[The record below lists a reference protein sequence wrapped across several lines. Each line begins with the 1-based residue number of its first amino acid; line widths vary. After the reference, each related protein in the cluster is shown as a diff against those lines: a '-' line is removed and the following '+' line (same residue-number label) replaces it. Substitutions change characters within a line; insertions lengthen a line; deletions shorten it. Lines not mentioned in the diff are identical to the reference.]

1 MIAEMLLTTAK
12 ALAGVL
18 FFAAVAC
25 GTPGSSGPAA
35 AQESF
40 PDMPTYDIFTREEL
54 GRDFIRIE
62 YDEPL
67 GRSELGFLILVP
79 KSWQEVPITVSRETA
94 ERDDENLVPLALLQA
109 PEDGARIEVAYVRV
123 PQDPALEE
131 WARAYL
137 ESAGLEVLRYQTG
150 AFSGR
155 AVFDTLLKAPGDYKV
170 RMTFSRHGDKIYIV
184 SGSAPVPAY
193 EKFMRIFGV
202 AAVSFSLL

>member
-1 MIAEMLLTTAK
+1 MPDIVYLDHAATTP
-12 ALAGVL
+12 LDSEVL
-18 FFAAVAC
+18 DAMMPFLRDNFGSASTLFSIGREARDAV
-25 GTPGSSGPAA
+25 
-35 AQESF
+35 
-40 PDMPTYDIFTREEL
+40 
-54 GRDFIRIE
+54 
-62 YDEPL
+62 
-67 GRSELGFLILVP
+67 
-79 KSWQEVPITVSRETA
+79 
-94 ERDDENLVPLALLQA
+94 
-109 PEDGARIEVAYVRV
+109 EDGARIEVAYVRV

-155 AVFDTLLKAPGDYKV
+155 AVFDTLLKAPADYKV

>member
-1 MIAEMLLTTAK
+1 MS
-12 ALAGVL
+12 
-18 FFAAVAC
+18 AC
-25 GTPGSSGPAA
+25 PRA
-35 AQESF
+35 
-40 PDMPTYDIFTREEL
+40 R
-54 GRDFIRIE
+54 
-62 YDEPL
+62 
-67 GRSELGFLILVP
+67 RSR
-79 KSWQEVPITVSRETA
+79 K
-94 ERDDENLVPLALLQA
+94 
-109 PEDGARIEVAYVRV
+109 
-123 PQDPALEE
+123 

-137 ESAGLEVLRYQTG
+137 ESAGLEVLRHQTG